1 MLGLLDEYELFI
13 PKVVLIS
20 RIYGKMEIKGLK
32 ENEQVK
38 EKNEK
43 TKLKHWKI
51 AQGLLKQV

>member
-43 TKLKHWKI
+43 TKLKH
-51 AQGLLKQV
+51 